1 MAVGKRRRTARGAED
16 EGAEPTV
23 RGPGADVGML
33 EDIVGYPLRRAQTA
47 VYQDYLRAMAEHGI
61 RPAQFAALVIAGK
74 SPGLTQSALAAAMGI
89 DRSGSALLIDALEK
103 KGLVAR
109 IPSAVDRRSY
119 AIMLTVRGQGMLD
132 RMKDLVREHDDRVC
146 TRLTPE
152 ERATLIALLKRL
164 Y

>member
-1 MAVGKRRRTARGAED
+1 MAAGKRRRTARSAED
-16 EGAEPTV
+16 EGFQAA
-23 RGPGADVGML
+23 RGPGADVDML

-47 VYQDYLRAMAEHGI
+47 IYQDYLRAMAEHGI
-61 RPAQFAALVIAGK
+61 RPAQFAVLVIAGK

-109 IPSAVDRRSY
+109 IPSATDRRSY
-119 AIMLTVRGQGMLD
+119 AIMLTVRGQGVLD
-132 RMKDLVREHDDRVC
+132 RMKELVREHDRRVC
-146 TRLTPE
+146 ARLTPE
-152 ERATLIALLKRL
+152 ERTTLIALLKRL